1 MDHLDARLTALA
13 DPTRRALIQRL
24 SEGEATVTELCRPF
38 GISQPAIS
46 RHLKVLEDAGLIETR
61 IHGTARPRRLR
72 PDAIAETAAWF
83 GPFFAALDQR
93 FRALDQVLA
102 QMPDIPTERTD
113 P

>member
-1 MDHLDARLTALA
+1 MDTLDTRLAALA

-24 SEGEATVTELCRPF
+24 AQGEATVAELCQPF

-46 RHLKVLEDAGLIETR
+46 RHLKVLEQAGLIETR
-61 IHGTARPRRLR
+61 IEGTARPRRLR
-72 PDAIAETAAWF
+72 HQAIAETAAWF
-83 GPFFAALDQR
+83 GPFLATLDAR

-102 QMPDIPTERTD
+102 AMPDLPTERKD